1 MLGSMEVTEVMTQ
14 NPKKKENHGD
24 TTHNNHNPHYV
35 CHLVEKSLPLFM
47 PLLHYPCATQSGSH
61 NKKLERKRLLRL
73 VPSPKMSLSAKVTLK
88 WQFLHHGADM
98 NGNGVWDMDVV
109 ANLELAVVWLDFQT
123 LQRLQ
128 LFALELSGLVTR
140 NQGDLGDPGST
151 ESTDQVIKGPVRV
164 SLIASHVRV
173 ICCFPQDTQQQQP
186 PGAGLLSSFCGLD
199 LTQPMIKF
207 EQLNS
212 DPPGMSNPSME
223 TLVCSVK
230 EAAFY
235 LISSAAE
242 AAKART
248 QDGRVFHAYRV
259 LLIKQE
265 MDNNP
270 ASVEVRWNGTAETGL
285 WISEKAWNAAVVELR
300 RGDSGSDGCN
310 SVFVTATTA
319 QVVEQDTS
327 WHLQHEILSSSSTV
341 IRVNVPITILHLS
354 NSQHA
359 QLLDLISCIL
369 KLQRIVHQEKS
380 GDDDDDKKLGD
391 LKPALQLLEVLQTS
405 ISLRCAHVIVVLN
418 VDSPV
423 SVDSAMHSE
432 EKTWDSL
439 HFDIHKLRVLLF
451 IFC

>member
-1 MLGSMEVTEVMTQ
+1 
-14 NPKKKENHGD
+14 
-24 TTHNNHNPHYV
+24 
-35 CHLVEKSLPLFM
+35 
-47 PLLHYPCATQSGSH
+47 
-61 NKKLERKRLLRL
+61 
-73 VPSPKMSLSAKVTLK
+73 MSLSAKVTLK

-109 ANLELAVVWLDFQT
+109 ANLELGVVWLDFQT

-140 NQGDLGDPGST
+140 KQGDLGDPGST

-369 KLQRIVHQEKS
+369 KLQRSVHQEKS

-405 ISLRCAHVIVVLN
+405 ISLRCAHVIVVLS

-432 EKTWDSL
+432 EKTWDAL